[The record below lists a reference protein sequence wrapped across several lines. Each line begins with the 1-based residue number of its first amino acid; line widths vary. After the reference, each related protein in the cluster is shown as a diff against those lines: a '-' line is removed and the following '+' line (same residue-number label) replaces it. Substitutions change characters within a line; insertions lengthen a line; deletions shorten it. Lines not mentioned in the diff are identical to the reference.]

1 MKFLYFLESIRFP
14 LLDDL
19 MLLITR
25 FGEET
30 AFLVAALIV
39 FWCVNKNKGYYILGV
54 GFCGTILNQFL
65 KLVCKVPRPWVLDPN
80 FEPIPG
86 SKETATGYSFPSGH
100 SQSAVGTFGGL
111 ALTGKKS
118 PLRWIFVAIAVLV
131 PFSRMYLGVHTPAD
145 VLVGSACALVLI
157 FAMRYLNEGK
167 FIRPTLIA
175 MCGVSVLYFVFVQ
188 FLLNPENLDAQNY
201 ASGLKNAYTFL
212 GAIFGML
219 VVYFV
224 DEKWVHFEVKACWW
238 AQILKVAGGLVLVL
252 LVKEGLRSPL
262 NAIFGE
268 YPGRAVRYFLMV
280 LAAGILWPLTFRWFA
295 RLGKKESSC

>member
-14 LLDDL
+14 LLDEL
-19 MLLITR
+19 MLLITK

-39 FWCVNKNKGYYILGV
+39 FWCVDKRKGYYILGV

-80 FEPIPG
+80 FEPVPG
-86 SKETATGYSFPSGH
+86 SKEAATGYSFPSGH

-111 ALTGKKS
+111 ALTGKKCS
-118 PLRWIFVAIAVLV
+118 LRWIFAAIALLV

-157 FAMRYLNEGK
+157 FAMRYLDEGR

-175 MCGVSVLYFVFVQ
+175 MCGVAVLYFVFVQ
-188 FLLNPENLDAQNY
+188 FLINPENLDAHNY

-219 VVYFV
+219 LVYFA

-238 AQILKVAGGLVLVL
+238 AQIIKVSGGLALVL
-252 LVKEGLRSPL
+252 LVKEGLRTPL
-262 NAIFGE
+262 NFIFGE
-268 YPGRAVRYFLMV
+268 LPGRAVRYFFMV

-295 RLGKKESSC
+295 AIGRKEK